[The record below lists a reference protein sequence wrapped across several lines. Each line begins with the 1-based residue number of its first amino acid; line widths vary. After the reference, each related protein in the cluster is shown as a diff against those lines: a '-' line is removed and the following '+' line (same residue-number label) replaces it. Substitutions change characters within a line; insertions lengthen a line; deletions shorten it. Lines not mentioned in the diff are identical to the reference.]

1 MQSLYEIETT
11 VKRSAK
17 AQGLSWGVSE
27 EVGKAIRYLEQSN
40 LVGLE
45 SFKRIIDI
53 GLDNL
58 TKLLVIEQK
67 NNQNLCPIHFG
78 LFFLDQSHKKNLH
91 QKFYFDSLREP
102 LIIIPFL
109 SKAAKKN
116 LIYFQLD
123 SAEIKLSITPSDILS
138 LSNNVIPHTISKF
151 SISLTVERQT
161 LYSTETWDSLYNL
174 SLDTFVEES
183 EEKKLSG
190 AGAGLTDND

>member
-1 MQSLYEIETT
+1 MS
-11 VKRSAK
+11 K
-17 AQGLSWGVSE
+17 
-27 EVGKAIRYLEQSN
+27 N
-40 LVGLE
+40 LKVIVTGGAGFIGSHMVDLLLKKK
-45 SFKRIIDI
+45 FKVIV
-53 GLDNL
+53 LDNF
-58 TKLLVIEQK
+58 T
-67 NNQNLCPIHFG
+67 G
-78 LFFLDQSHKKNLH
+78 GHKKNLH
-91 QKFYFDSLREP
+91 QKFYFDSLKEP

-161 LYSTETWDSLYNL
+161 LYSAETWNSLYNL

>member
-1 MQSLYEIETT
+1 M
-11 VKRSAK
+11 
-17 AQGLSWGVSE
+17 
-27 EVGKAIRYLEQSN
+27 
-40 LVGLE
+40 
-45 SFKRIIDI
+45 II
-53 GLDNL
+53 
-58 TKLLVIEQK
+58 
-67 NNQNLCPIHFG
+67 
-78 LFFLDQSHKKNLH
+78 
-91 QKFYFDSLREP
+91 
-102 LIIIPFL
+102 
-109 SKAAKKN
+109 KKN

-161 LYSTETWDSLYNL
+161 LYSAETWNSLYNL